1 MNFVSDALFND
12 KRVLGFDLGAS
23 TPDANRIQLFRERLT
38 EAGALEALFFAL
50 VRELLQ
56 SGYLAMG

>member
-50 VRELLQ
+50 DREL
-56 SGYLAMG
+56 